1 MAISKELEHCLVLN
15 VGLVARGSRC
25 LSIMQALKSIKPVHF
40 QFKIAGIAAVTKSI
54 ACYKYAGEMDIELFD
69 NYIELLS
76 MEHLDFILELTG
88 EQQILSDLVKHKQPT
103 VGILD
108 RQASMLLLDI
118 ATLYE
123 RVADKATEINL
134 ATSFASALL
143 EASPDGVMVIDRNFR
158 IINCND
164 SPLITGDKGREFVL
178 GKSCFEVIHDS
189 LKHCD
194 CIGRVCPA
202 QETLN
207 TRQPSRVLH
216 EISGFDG
223 EPQVSQ
229 VTAYP
234 IFNQLNEIVQLVIT
248 VRDITKA
255 LADSIEQRTRVIK
268 DDLSRFA
275 QEDRLA
281 SLGRLVASVCHEI
294 NNPITSIVTFN
305 KLILSYLR
313 ENKMPVEGS
322 AGFERYLDLSIR
334 EALRCGSI
342 VNNLLTFARQK
353 SVEAKDMDLIEVV
366 KTIMMLTKHQ
376 LESSQVEYEENLP
389 KAPFKICGDSAQIQ
403 QCLMNLIFNAIESMP
418 EGGKLTISGGLD
430 DGEGM
435 VWLTVADNGQGIKPE
450 DLPHIFE
457 PFYST
462 KVDGKGVGLGL
473 SMTYGIIREH
483 NGAIEVSSKPGKGT
497 VFKIKLPKSS
507 PDEKGYADAKS
518 MSSAI

>member
-1 MAISKELEHCLVLN
+1 MAIRKELEHCLVLN

-69 NYIELLS
+69 NYIEMLS

-202 QETLN
+202 QETLK
-207 TRQPSRVLH
+207 TRQPSRVMH
-216 EISGFDG
+216 ETSGFDG
-223 EPQVSQ
+223 EPQISQ

-248 VRDITKA
+248 VRDITKV
-255 LADSIEQRTRVIK
+255 LADSIAQHTRVIK

-313 ENKMPVEGS
+313 ENKMPAEGS

-353 SVEAKDMDLIEVV
+353 SIEAKDMDLIEVV

-376 LESSQVEYEENLP
+376 LESSQVEYEVNLP

-483 NGAIEVSSKPGKGT
+483 NGAIEVSSKPGKGA

-507 PDEKGYADAKS
+507 PDKKGYADAKS

>member
-1 MAISKELEHCLVLN
+1 MATINDLNQCLVLN

-25 LSIMQALKSIKPVHF
+25 LSIMRTLRSIKPVHF
-40 QFKIAGIAAVTKSI
+40 QFKISGIAAVTKSI

-69 NYIELLS
+69 NYLEMLS
-76 MEHLDFILELTG
+76 MNHLDFILELTG
-88 EQQILSDLVKHKQPT
+88 EPQILSDLVKHKPPT

-143 EASPDGVMVIDRNFR
+143 EASPDGVMVIDRDFR

-164 SPLITGDKGREFVL
+164 SPLITVGKGRESVL
-178 GKSCFEVIHDS
+178 GKFCHEIIYNSQ
-189 LKHCD
+189 KHCD
-194 CIGRVCPA
+194 CHGRDCPA
-202 QETLN
+202 QETIK

-216 EISGFDG
+216 ENLSING
-223 EPQVSQ
+223 EAQVSQ

-234 IFNQLNEIVQLVIT
+234 IFNQMNEIVQLVIT

-255 LADSIEQRTRVIK
+255 LSERIKKSTKIIK
-268 DDLSRFA
+268 DDLARFA
-275 QEDRLA
+275 QEDRLS

-305 KLILSYLR
+305 KLILSYLQ
-313 ENKMPVEGS
+313 ESKLPPDGS

-353 SVEAKDMDLIEVV
+353 NVEAKEIDLIEVV
-366 KTIMMLTKHQ
+366 QTIMMLTKHQ
-376 LESSQVEYEENLP
+376 LESSQVEYELNLP
-389 KAPFKICGDSAQIQ
+389 KAPFKVYGDSTQIQ

-418 EGGKLTISGGLD
+418 EGGKLTISGGPD
-430 DGEGM
+430 DEENM
-435 VWLTVADNGQGIKPE
+435 VWLAVADNGHGIKPE

-457 PFYST
+457 PFYTT

-473 SMTYGIIREH
+473 SMTYGIIRKH
-483 NGAIEVSSKPGKGT
+483 NGIIEVNSNPSKGT
-497 VFKIKLPKSS
+497 VFKIKLPRSS
-507 PDEKGYADAKS
+507 PNEIAHMDAKS
-518 MSSAI
+518 IPSAI

>member
-76 MEHLDFILELTG
+76 MKHLDFILELTG

-143 EASPDGVMVIDRNFR
+143 EASPDGVMVIDRDFR

-202 QETLN
+202 QETLK
-207 TRQPSRVLH
+207 TRQPSRVMH
-216 EISGFDG
+216 ETSGFDG
-223 EPQVSQ
+223 EPQISQ

-248 VRDITKA
+248 VRDITKV
-255 LADSIEQRTRVIK
+255 LADSIEQHTRVIK

-313 ENKMPVEGS
+313 ENKMPAEGS

-353 SVEAKDMDLIEVV
+353 SIEAKDMDLIEVV

-376 LESSQVEYEENLP
+376 LESSQVEYEVNLP

-507 PDEKGYADAKS
+507 SDEKGYADAKS

>member
-1 MAISKELEHCLVLN
+1 MTIIKELDHCLVLN
-15 VGLVARGSRC
+15 VGIVDRGSRC
-25 LSIMQALKSIKPVHF
+25 LSIMRTLRSIKPVHF
-40 QFKIAGIAAVTKSI
+40 QFKVAGIAAVTKSI

-69 NYIELLS
+69 NYIEMLS

-88 EQQILSDLVKHKQPT
+88 EQDILSDLVKHKPPS

-118 ATLYE
+118 ANLYE
-123 RVADKATEINL
+123 RVADKATEIKL
-134 ATSFASALL
+134 ARSFASALL

-164 SPLITGDKGREFVL
+164 SPLIAGDKGRESVI
-178 GKSCFEVIHDS
+178 GKSCFEVIYDS
-189 LKHCD
+189 QNHCD
-194 CIGRVCPA
+194 CVGRVCPA
-202 QETLN
+202 QETLT

-216 EISGFDG
+216 ENFNIDG
-223 EPQVSQ
+223 ESQVSQ

-255 LADSIEQRTRVIK
+255 LADRVEQRTQVIK
-268 DDLSRFA
+268 DDLARFA
-275 QEDRLA
+275 QEDRLS

-313 ENKMPVEGS
+313 ENKMPPEGS
-322 AGFERYLDLSIR
+322 AGLERYLDLSIR
-334 EALRCGSI
+334 EALRCGNI

-353 SVEAKDMDLIEVV
+353 SVEAKDIDLIDVV

-376 LESSQVEYEENLP
+376 LESNQVAYEVNLP
-389 KAPFKICGDSAQIQ
+389 DPPFNVGGDGAQIQ

-418 EGGKLTISGGLD
+418 EGGKLIISGGVD
-430 DGEGM
+430 DREEK
-435 VWLTVADNGQGIKPE
+435 VWLTVADTGHGIKPE

-462 KVDGKGVGLGL
+462 KNDGKGVGLGL

-483 NGAIEVSSKPGKGT
+483 NGVIEVESKPGKGT
-497 VFKIKLPKSS
+497 VFKIKLPRNS
-507 PDEKGYADAKS
+507 PDQTHYVDVKS
-518 MSSAI
+518 MTSAV

>member
-69 NYIELLS
+69 NYIEMLS

-202 QETLN
+202 QETLK
-207 TRQPSRVLH
+207 TRQPSRVMH
-216 EISGFDG
+216 ETSGFDG
-223 EPQVSQ
+223 EPQISQ

-248 VRDITKA
+248 VRDITKV
-255 LADSIEQRTRVIK
+255 LADSIAQHTRVIK

-313 ENKMPVEGS
+313 ENKMPAEGS

-353 SVEAKDMDLIEVV
+353 SIEAKDMDLIEVV

-376 LESSQVEYEENLP
+376 LESSQVEYEVNLP

-483 NGAIEVSSKPGKGT
+483 NGAIEVSSKPGKGA

-507 PDEKGYADAKS
+507 PDLGHLPIS
-518 MSSAI
+518 CS

>member
-1 MAISKELEHCLVLN
+1 MTIIKDLDHCLVLN
-15 VGLVARGSRC
+15 VGVVARGSRC
-25 LSIMQALKSIKPVHF
+25 LSIMRALRSIKPINF
-40 QFKIAGIAAVTKSI
+40 QLKIAGIAAVTKSI

-69 NYIELLS
+69 NYIDMLS
-76 MEHLDFILELTG
+76 MDHLDFILELTG
-88 EQQILSDLVKHKQPT
+88 EQHILSDLVEHKPPT

-143 EASPDGVMVIDRNFR
+143 EASPDGVMVIDRNFQ

-164 SPLITGDKGREFVL
+164 SPLITGGKGREFVL
-178 GKSCFEVIHDS
+178 GKACFEIIHDS
-189 LKHCD
+189 LKRCD
-194 CIGRVCPA
+194 CIGRPCPA
-202 QETLN
+202 LETFK

-216 EISGFDG
+216 EISSPDE
-223 EPQVSQ
+223 EPQVYQ
-229 VTAYP
+229 VTSYP
-234 IFNQLNEIVQLVIT
+234 IFNQLNEIVQVVIT
-248 VRDITKA
+248 VRDITMA
-255 LADSIEQRTRVIK
+255 LAEKIEQRTQVIK
-268 DDLSRFA
+268 DDLARFA
-275 QEDRLA
+275 QEDRLS

-313 ENKMPVEGS
+313 ESKMPVEES
-322 AGFERYLDLSIR
+322 ASLERYLDLSIR

-342 VNNLLTFARQK
+342 VNNLLTFARQRSIETK
-353 SVEAKDMDLIEVV
+353 NIDLIEVV
-366 KTIMMLTKHQ
+366 KTIMVLTKHQ
-376 LESSQVEYEENLP
+376 LESCQVEYEVNLP
-389 KAPFKICGDSAQIQ
+389 EAPFKVCGDSAQIQ

-430 DGEGM
+430 DNADM
-435 VWLTVADNGQGIKPE
+435 IWLTVADNGHGIKPE

-473 SMTYGIIREH
+473 SMAYGIIREH
-483 NGAIEVSSKPGKGT
+483 NGILDVDSKPGEGS
-497 VFKIKLPKSS
+497 VFKIKLPRSS
-507 PDEKGYADAKS
+507 INESNYVDVKS

>member
-1 MAISKELEHCLVLN
+1 MATINDLNQCLVLN

-25 LSIMQALKSIKPVHF
+25 LSIMRTLRSIKPVHF
-40 QFKIAGIAAVTKSI
+40 QFKISGIAAVTKSI

-69 NYIELLS
+69 NYLEMLS
-76 MEHLDFILELTG
+76 MNHLDFILELTG
-88 EQQILSDLVKHKQPT
+88 EPQILSDLVKHKPPT

-143 EASPDGVMVIDRNFR
+143 EASPDGVMVIDRDFR

-164 SPLITGDKGREFVL
+164 SPLITVGKGRESVL
-178 GKSCFEVIHDS
+178 GKFCHEIIYDS
-189 LKHCD
+189 QKHCD
-194 CIGRVCPA
+194 CHGRDCPA
-202 QETLN
+202 QETIK

-216 EISGFDG
+216 ENLSING
-223 EPQVSQ
+223 EAQVSQ

-234 IFNQLNEIVQLVIT
+234 IFNQMNEIVQLVIT

-255 LADSIEQRTRVIK
+255 LSERIKKSTKIIK
-268 DDLSRFA
+268 DDLARFA
-275 QEDRLA
+275 QEDRLS

-305 KLILSYLR
+305 KLILSYLQ
-313 ENKMPVEGS
+313 ESKLPPDGS

-353 SVEAKDMDLIEVV
+353 NVEAKEIDLIEVV
-366 KTIMMLTKHQ
+366 QTIMMLTKHQ
-376 LESSQVEYEENLP
+376 LESSQVEYELNLP
-389 KAPFKICGDSAQIQ
+389 KAPFKVYGDSTQIQ

-418 EGGKLTISGGLD
+418 EGGKLTISGGPD
-430 DGEGM
+430 DEENM
-435 VWLTVADNGQGIKPE
+435 VWLAVADNGHGIKPE

-457 PFYST
+457 PFYTT

-473 SMTYGIIREH
+473 SMTYGIIRKH
-483 NGAIEVSSKPGKGT
+483 NGIIEVNSNPSKGT
-497 VFKIKLPKSS
+497 VFKIKLPRSS
-507 PDEKGYADAKS
+507 PNEIAHMDAKS
-518 MSSAI
+518 IPSAI

>member
-1 MAISKELEHCLVLN
+1 MATINDLNQCLVLN

-25 LSIMQALKSIKPVHF
+25 LSIMRTLRSIKPVHF
-40 QFKIAGIAAVTKSI
+40 QFKISGIAAVTKSI

-69 NYIELLS
+69 NYLEMLS
-76 MEHLDFILELTG
+76 MDHLDFILELTG
-88 EQQILSDLVKHKQPT
+88 EPQILSDLVKHKPPT

-143 EASPDGVMVIDRNFR
+143 EASPDGVMVIDRDFR

-164 SPLITGDKGREFVL
+164 SPLITVGKGRESVL
-178 GKSCFEVIHDS
+178 GKFCHEIIYNSQ
-189 LKHCD
+189 KHCD
-194 CIGRVCPA
+194 CHGRDCPA
-202 QETLN
+202 QETIK

-216 EISGFDG
+216 ENLSING
-223 EPQVSQ
+223 EAQVSQ

-234 IFNQLNEIVQLVIT
+234 IFNQMNEIVQLVIT

-255 LADSIEQRTRVIK
+255 LSERIKKSTKIIK
-268 DDLSRFA
+268 DDLARFA
-275 QEDRLA
+275 QEDRLS

-305 KLILSYLR
+305 KLILSYLQ
-313 ENKMPVEGS
+313 ESKLPPDGS

-353 SVEAKDMDLIEVV
+353 NVEAKDIDLIEVV
-366 KTIMMLTKHQ
+366 QTIMMLTKHQ
-376 LESSQVEYEENLP
+376 LESSQVEYELNLP
-389 KAPFKICGDSAQIQ
+389 KAPFKVYGDSTQIQ

-418 EGGKLTISGGLD
+418 EGGKLTISGGPD
-430 DGEGM
+430 DGENM
-435 VWLTVADNGQGIKPE
+435 IWLAVADNGHGIKPE

-457 PFYST
+457 PFYTT

-473 SMTYGIIREH
+473 SMTYGIIRKH
-483 NGAIEVSSKPGKGT
+483 NGIIEVNSNPSKGT
-497 VFKIKLPKSS
+497 VFKIKLPRSS
-507 PDEKGYADAKS
+507 PNEIAHMDAKS
-518 MSSAI
+518 IPSAI

>member
-1 MAISKELEHCLVLN
+1 
-15 VGLVARGSRC
+15 
-25 LSIMQALKSIKPVHF
+25 MQALKSIKPVHF

-69 NYIELLS
+69 NYIEMLS

-202 QETLN
+202 QETLK
-207 TRQPSRVLH
+207 TRQPSRVMH
-216 EISGFDG
+216 ETSGFDG
-223 EPQVSQ
+223 EPQISQ

-248 VRDITKA
+248 VRDITKV
-255 LADSIEQRTRVIK
+255 LADSIAQHTRVIK

-313 ENKMPVEGS
+313 ENKMPAEGS

-353 SVEAKDMDLIEVV
+353 SIEAKDMDLIEVV

-376 LESSQVEYEENLP
+376 LESSQVEYEVNLP

-483 NGAIEVSSKPGKGT
+483 NGAIEVSSKPGKGA

-507 PDEKGYADAKS
+507 PDKKGYADAKS

>member
-1 MAISKELEHCLVLN
+1 MATINDLNQCLVLN

-25 LSIMQALKSIKPVHF
+25 LSIMRTLRSIKPVHF
-40 QFKIAGIAAVTKSI
+40 QFKISGIAAVTKSI

-69 NYIELLS
+69 NYLEMLS
-76 MEHLDFILELTG
+76 MNHLDFILELTG
-88 EQQILSDLVKHKQPT
+88 EPQILSDLVKHKPPT

-143 EASPDGVMVIDRNFR
+143 EASPDGVMVIDRDFR

-164 SPLITGDKGREFVL
+164 SPLITVGKGRESVL
-178 GKSCFEVIHDS
+178 GKFCHEIIYDS
-189 LKHCD
+189 QKHCD
-194 CIGRVCPA
+194 CHGRDCPA
-202 QETLN
+202 QETIK

-216 EISGFDG
+216 ENLSING
-223 EPQVSQ
+223 EAQVSQ

-234 IFNQLNEIVQLVIT
+234 IFNQMNEIVQLVIT

-255 LADSIEQRTRVIK
+255 LSERIKKSTKIIK
-268 DDLSRFA
+268 DDLARFA
-275 QEDRLA
+275 QEDRLS

-305 KLILSYLR
+305 KLILSYLQ
-313 ENKMPVEGS
+313 ESKLPPDGS

-353 SVEAKDMDLIEVV
+353 NVEAKEIDLIEVV
-366 KTIMMLTKHQ
+366 QTIMMLTKHQ
-376 LESSQVEYEENLP
+376 LESSQVEYELNLP
-389 KAPFKICGDSAQIQ
+389 KAPFKVYGDSTQIQ

-430 DGEGM
+430 DGENM
-435 VWLTVADNGQGIKPE
+435 IWLAVADNGHGIKPE

-457 PFYST
+457 PFYTT

-473 SMTYGIIREH
+473 SMTYGIIRKH
-483 NGAIEVSSKPGKGT
+483 NGIIEVNSNPSKGT
-497 VFKIKLPKSS
+497 VFKIKLPRSS
-507 PDEKGYADAKS
+507 PNEIAHMDAKS
-518 MSSAI
+518 IPSAI

>member
-1 MAISKELEHCLVLN
+1 MRTL
-15 VGLVARGSRC
+15 R
-25 LSIMQALKSIKPVHF
+25 SIKPVHF
-40 QFKIAGIAAVTKSI
+40 QFKISGIAAVTKSI

-69 NYIELLS
+69 NYLEMLS
-76 MEHLDFILELTG
+76 MNHLDFILELTG
-88 EQQILSDLVKHKQPT
+88 EPQILSDLVKHKPPT

-143 EASPDGVMVIDRNFR
+143 EASPDGVMVIDRDFR

-164 SPLITGDKGREFVL
+164 SPLITVGKGRESVL
-178 GKSCFEVIHDS
+178 GKFCHEIIYNSQ
-189 LKHCD
+189 KHCD
-194 CIGRVCPA
+194 CHGRDCPA
-202 QETLN
+202 QETIK

-216 EISGFDG
+216 ENLSING
-223 EPQVSQ
+223 EAQVSQ

-234 IFNQLNEIVQLVIT
+234 IFNQMNEIVQLVIT

-255 LADSIEQRTRVIK
+255 LSERIKKSTKIIK
-268 DDLSRFA
+268 DDLARFA
-275 QEDRLA
+275 QEDRLS

-305 KLILSYLR
+305 KLILSYLQ
-313 ENKMPVEGS
+313 ESKLPPDGS

-353 SVEAKDMDLIEVV
+353 NVEAKEIDLIEVV
-366 KTIMMLTKHQ
+366 QTIMMLTKHQ
-376 LESSQVEYEENLP
+376 LESSQVEYELNLP
-389 KAPFKICGDSAQIQ
+389 KAPFKVYGDSTQIQ

-418 EGGKLTISGGLD
+418 EGGKLTISGGPD
-430 DGEGM
+430 DEENM
-435 VWLTVADNGQGIKPE
+435 VWLSVADNGHGIKPE

-457 PFYST
+457 PFYTT

-473 SMTYGIIREH
+473 SMTYGIIRKH
-483 NGAIEVSSKPGKGT
+483 NGIIEVNSNPSKGT
-497 VFKIKLPKSS
+497 VFKIKLPRSS
-507 PDEKGYADAKS
+507 PNEIAHMDAKS
-518 MSSAI
+518 IPSAI

>member
-1 MAISKELEHCLVLN
+1 MATINDLNQCLVLN

-25 LSIMQALKSIKPVHF
+25 LSIMRALKSVKPVHF
-40 QFKIAGIAAVTKSI
+40 QFKISGIAAVTQSI
-54 ACYKYAGEMDIELFD
+54 ALYKYAGEMDIELFD
-69 NYIELLS
+69 NYLDILS
-76 MEHLDFILELTG
+76 MDHLDFILELTG
-88 EQQILSDLVKHKQPT
+88 EPQILSDLVKHKPPT
-103 VGILD
+103 MGILD

-164 SPLITGDKGREFVL
+164 SPLITVGKGRESVL
-178 GKSCFEVIHDS
+178 GKFCHEIIYDS
-189 LKHCD
+189 QKHCD
-194 CIGRVCPA
+194 CHGRDCPA
-202 QETLN
+202 QETIK

-216 EISGFDG
+216 ENLSING
-223 EPQVSQ
+223 EAQVSQ

-234 IFNQLNEIVQLVIT
+234 IFNQMNEIVQLVIT

-255 LADSIEQRTRVIK
+255 LSDRIKKSTQIIK
-268 DDLSRFA
+268 DDLARFA
-275 QEDRLA
+275 QEDRLS

-305 KLILSYLR
+305 KLILSYLQ
-313 ENKMPVEGS
+313 ESKLPPDGS

-353 SVEAKDMDLIEVV
+353 NVEAKDIDLIEVV
-366 KTIMMLTKHQ
+366 QTIMMLTKHQ
-376 LESSQVEYEENLP
+376 LESSQVEYEIDLP
-389 KAPFKICGDSAQIQ
+389 KAPFKVYGDSAQIQ

-418 EGGKLTISGGLD
+418 EGGRLTINGGLD
-430 DGEGM
+430 DGENM
-435 VWLTVADNGQGIKPE
+435 VWLTVADNGHGIKPD

-457 PFYST
+457 PFYTT

-473 SMTYGIIREH
+473 SMTYGIIRKH
-483 NGAIEVSSKPGKGT
+483 NGTIEVISKPNKGT
-497 VFKIKLPKSS
+497 MFKIKLPRSS
-507 PDEKGYADAKS
+507 SDETHHVSAKP

>member
-1 MAISKELEHCLVLN
+1 MAIINELEHCLVLN
-15 VGLVARGSRC
+15 TGVVARGSRC
-25 LSIMQALKSIKPVHF
+25 LSIMQALRSIKPVHF
-40 QFKIAGIAAVTKSI
+40 RLNIAGIASVTKSI

-69 NYIELLS
+69 NYLEMLS
-76 MEHLDFILELTG
+76 MDHLDFILELTG
-88 EQQILSDLVKHKQPT
+88 EQQILSDLVKHKPPT

-118 ATLYE
+118 ANLYE

-134 ATSFASALL
+134 ARSFASALL

-158 IINCND
+158 IVNCND
-164 SPLITGDKGREFVL
+164 SPLITVGKGREFVL

-189 LKHCD
+189 LKHCG
-194 CIGRVCPA
+194 CMGRICPA
-202 QETLN
+202 QETLK
-207 TRQPSRVLH
+207 TRKPSRVLH
-216 EISGFDG
+216 ENLSING

-234 IFNQLNEIVQLVIT
+234 IFNQFNEIVQLVIT

-255 LADSIEQRTRVIK
+255 LADRIEQRTQVIK
-268 DDLSRFA
+268 DDLARFA
-275 QEDRLA
+275 QEDRLS

-313 ENKMPVEGS
+313 ESKLPPEGQT
-322 AGFERYLDLSIR
+322 GFERYLELSVR

-353 SVEAKDMDLIEVV
+353 SVEAKDIDLIEVI
-366 KTIMMLTKHQ
+366 KTILMLTKHQ
-376 LESSQVEYEENLP
+376 FESSRVEYEINLP
-389 KAPFKICGDSAQIQ
+389 KAPFKVSGDSAQIQ

-418 EGGKLTISGGLD
+418 EGGTLIISGGVD
-430 DGEGM
+430 VGEDM
-435 VWLTVADNGQGIKPE
+435 VWLTVADDGHGIKSE

-473 SMTYGIIREH
+473 SMTYGIIRKH
-483 NGAIEVSSKPGKGT
+483 NGTLEVDSGPGRGT
-497 VFKIKLPKSS
+497 VFKIKLPRNS
-507 PDEKGYADAKS
+507 PDEMGHTGTES
-518 MSSAI
+518 MSSVI

>member
-1 MAISKELEHCLVLN
+1 MATINDLNQCLVLN

-25 LSIMQALKSIKPVHF
+25 LSIMRTLRSIKPVHF
-40 QFKIAGIAAVTKSI
+40 QFKISGIAAVTKSI

-69 NYIELLS
+69 NYLEMLF
-76 MEHLDFILELTG
+76 MDHLDFILELTG
-88 EQQILSDLVKHKQPT
+88 EPQILSDLVKHKPST

-143 EASPDGVMVIDRNFR
+143 EASPDGVMVIDRDFR

-164 SPLITGDKGREFVL
+164 SPLITVGKGRESVL
-178 GKSCFEVIHDS
+178 GKFCHEIIYDS
-189 LKHCD
+189 QKHCD
-194 CIGRVCPA
+194 CHGRDCPA
-202 QETLN
+202 QETIR

-216 EISGFDG
+216 ENLSING
-223 EPQVSQ
+223 EAQVSQ

-234 IFNQLNEIVQLVIT
+234 IFNQMNEIVQLVIT

-255 LADSIEQRTRVIK
+255 LSERIKKSTKIIK
-268 DDLSRFA
+268 DDLARFA
-275 QEDRLA
+275 QEDRLS

-305 KLILSYLR
+305 KLILSYLQ
-313 ENKMPVEGS
+313 EGKLPPDGS

-353 SVEAKDMDLIEVV
+353 NVEAKDIDLIEVV
-366 KTIMMLTKHQ
+366 QTIMMLTKHQ
-376 LESSQVEYEENLP
+376 LESSQIEYELDLP
-389 KAPFKICGDSAQIQ
+389 KAPFKVYGDSTQIQ

-418 EGGKLTISGGLD
+418 EGGKLTISGGPD
-430 DGEGM
+430 DGENM
-435 VWLTVADNGQGIKPE
+435 IWLAVADNGHGIKPE

-457 PFYST
+457 PFYTT

-473 SMTYGIIREH
+473 SMTYGIIRKH
-483 NGAIEVSSKPGKGT
+483 NGIIEVNSNPGKGT
-497 VFKIKLPKSS
+497 VFKIKLPRSS
-507 PDEKGYADAKS
+507 PDETRHVSAKTI
-518 MSSAI
+518 SSAI

>member
-1 MAISKELEHCLVLN
+1 MATINELHHCLVLK

-25 LSIMQALKSIKPVHF
+25 LSIMRALRSIKPVHF
-40 QFKIAGIAAVTKSI
+40 QFKISGIAAVTKSI
-54 ACYKYAGEMDIELFD
+54 ALYKYAGEMDIELFD
-69 NYIELLS
+69 NYIEMLS
-76 MEHLDFILELTG
+76 MDHLDFILELTG
-88 EQQILSDLVKHKQPT
+88 DPQILSDLVKNKPPT

-118 ATLYE
+118 ATLHE
-123 RVADKATEINL
+123 RVADKVTEINL

-143 EASPDGVMVIDRNFR
+143 DASPDGVMVIDRNFR

-164 SPLITGDKGREFVL
+164 SPLITVGKGRESVL
-178 GKSCFEVIHDS
+178 GKFCHEIIYDS

-194 CIGRVCPA
+194 CHGRDCPA
-202 QETLN
+202 QQTLK
-207 TRQPSRVLH
+207 TRQPSRVLL
-216 EISGFDG
+216 ENLSTNG

-248 VRDITKA
+248 IRDITKA
-255 LADSIEQRTRVIK
+255 LSDRIEQRTQIIK
-268 DDLSRFA
+268 DDLARFA
-275 QEDRLA
+275 QEDRLS

-305 KLILSYLR
+305 KLILSYLK
-313 ENKMPVEGS
+313 ENKMPPDGS

-334 EALRCGSI
+334 EALRCGRI

-353 SVEAKDMDLIEVV
+353 NVEAKDVDLIEVV
-366 KTIMMLTKHQ
+366 QTIMMLTKHQ
-376 LESSQVEYEENLP
+376 LESSQVEYELDLP
-389 KAPFKICGDSAQIQ
+389 KSPFNVCGDSAQIQ

-418 EGGKLTISGGLD
+418 QGGKLSISGGLD
-430 DGEGM
+430 DGENM
-435 VWLTVADNGQGIKPE
+435 VWLTVADNGHGIKPE

-457 PFYST
+457 PFYTT

-473 SMTYGIIREH
+473 SMTYGIIRKH
-483 NGAIEVSSKPGKGT
+483 NGIVEVSSKPGKGT
-497 VFKIKLPKSS
+497 VFKISLPRSS
-507 PDEKGYADAKS
+507 PDEIAHVGAKS

>member
-69 NYIELLS
+69 NYIEMLS

-202 QETLN
+202 QETLK
-207 TRQPSRVLH
+207 TRQPSRVMH
-216 EISGFDG
+216 ETSGFDG
-223 EPQVSQ
+223 EPQISQ

-248 VRDITKA
+248 VRDITKV
-255 LADSIEQRTRVIK
+255 LADSIAQHTRVIK

-313 ENKMPVEGS
+313 ENKMPAEGS

-353 SVEAKDMDLIEVV
+353 SIEAKDMDLIEVV

-376 LESSQVEYEENLP
+376 LESSQVEYEVNLP

-483 NGAIEVSSKPGKGT
+483 NGAIEVSSKPGKGA

-507 PDEKGYADAKS
+507 PDEKGYADTKS

>member
-76 MEHLDFILELTG
+76 MKHLDFILELTG

-202 QETLN
+202 QETLK
-207 TRQPSRVLH
+207 TRQPSRVMH
-216 EISGFDG
+216 ETSGFDG
-223 EPQVSQ
+223 EPQISQ

-248 VRDITKA
+248 VRDITKV
-255 LADSIEQRTRVIK
+255 LADSIEQHTRVIK

-313 ENKMPVEGS
+313 ENKMPAEGS

-353 SVEAKDMDLIEVV
+353 SIEAKDMDLIEVV

-376 LESSQVEYEENLP
+376 LESSQVEYEVNLP

-483 NGAIEVSSKPGKGT
+483 NGAIEVSSKPGKGA

>member
-1 MAISKELEHCLVLN
+1 MRTL
-15 VGLVARGSRC
+15 R
-25 LSIMQALKSIKPVHF
+25 SIKPVHF
-40 QFKIAGIAAVTKSI
+40 QFKISGIAAVTKSI

-69 NYIELLS
+69 NYLEMLS
-76 MEHLDFILELTG
+76 MNHLDFILELTG
-88 EQQILSDLVKHKQPT
+88 EPQILSDLVKHKPPT

-143 EASPDGVMVIDRNFR
+143 EASPDGVMVIDRDFR

-164 SPLITGDKGREFVL
+164 SPLITVGKGRESVL
-178 GKSCFEVIHDS
+178 GKFCHEIIYNSQ
-189 LKHCD
+189 KHCD
-194 CIGRVCPA
+194 CHGRDCPA
-202 QETLN
+202 QETIK

-216 EISGFDG
+216 ENLSING
-223 EPQVSQ
+223 EAQVSQ

-234 IFNQLNEIVQLVIT
+234 IFNQMNEIVQLVIT

-255 LADSIEQRTRVIK
+255 LSERIKKSTKIIK
-268 DDLSRFA
+268 DDLARFA
-275 QEDRLA
+275 QEDRLS

-305 KLILSYLR
+305 KLILSYLQ
-313 ENKMPVEGS
+313 EGKLPPDGS

-353 SVEAKDMDLIEVV
+353 NVEAKDIDLIEVV
-366 KTIMMLTKHQ
+366 QTIMMLTKHQ
-376 LESSQVEYEENLP
+376 LESSQVEYELDLP
-389 KAPFKICGDSAQIQ
+389 KAPFKVYGDSTQIQ

-418 EGGKLTISGGLD
+418 EGGKLTISGGPD
-430 DGEGM
+430 DEENM
-435 VWLTVADNGQGIKPE
+435 VWLSVADNGHGIKPE

-457 PFYST
+457 PFYTT

-473 SMTYGIIREH
+473 SMTYGIIRKH
-483 NGAIEVSSKPGKGT
+483 NGIIEVNSNPSKGT
-497 VFKIKLPKSS
+497 VFKIKLPRSS
-507 PDEKGYADAKS
+507 PNEIAHMDAKS
-518 MSSAI
+518 IPSAI

>member
-69 NYIELLS
+69 NYIEMLS

-194 CIGRVCPA
+194 CVGRVCPA
-202 QETLN
+202 QETLK
-207 TRQPSRVLH
+207 TRQPSRVMH
-216 EISGFDG
+216 ETSGFDG
-223 EPQVSQ
+223 EPQISQ

-248 VRDITKA
+248 VRDITKV
-255 LADSIEQRTRVIK
+255 LADSIAQHTRVIK

-313 ENKMPVEGS
+313 ENKMPAEGS

-353 SVEAKDMDLIEVV
+353 SIEAKDMDLIEVV

-376 LESSQVEYEENLP
+376 LESSQVEYEVNLP

-483 NGAIEVSSKPGKGT
+483 NGAIEVSSKPGKGA

-507 PDEKGYADAKS
+507 PDKKGYADAKS

>member
-76 MEHLDFILELTG
+76 MKHLDFILELTG

-143 EASPDGVMVIDRNFR
+143 EASPDGVMVIDRDFR

-202 QETLN
+202 QETLK
-207 TRQPSRVLH
+207 TRQPSRVMH
-216 EISGFDG
+216 ETSGFDG
-223 EPQVSQ
+223 EPQISQ

-248 VRDITKA
+248 VRDITKV
-255 LADSIEQRTRVIK
+255 LADSIEQHTRVIK

-313 ENKMPVEGS
+313 ENKMPAEGS

-353 SVEAKDMDLIEVV
+353 SIEAKDMDLIEVV

-376 LESSQVEYEENLP
+376 LESSQVEYEVNLP

>member
-143 EASPDGVMVIDRNFR
+143 EASPDGVMVIDRDFR

>member
-1 MAISKELEHCLVLN
+1 MATINDLNQCLVLN

-25 LSIMQALKSIKPVHF
+25 LSIMRTLRSIKPVHF
-40 QFKIAGIAAVTKSI
+40 QFKISGIAAVTKSI

-69 NYIELLS
+69 NYIEMLS
-76 MEHLDFILELTG
+76 MDHLDFILELTG
-88 EQQILSDLVKHKQPT
+88 EPQILSDLVKHKPPT

-143 EASPDGVMVIDRNFR
+143 EASPDGVMVIDRDFR

-164 SPLITGDKGREFVL
+164 SPLITVGKGRESVL
-178 GKSCFEVIHDS
+178 GKFCHEIIYDS
-189 LKHCD
+189 QKHCD
-194 CIGRVCPA
+194 CHGRDCPA
-202 QETLN
+202 QETIK

-216 EISGFDG
+216 ENLSING
-223 EPQVSQ
+223 EAQVSQ

-234 IFNQLNEIVQLVIT
+234 IFNQMNEIVQLVIT

-255 LADSIEQRTRVIK
+255 LSERIKKSTKIIK
-268 DDLSRFA
+268 DDLARFA
-275 QEDRLA
+275 QEDRLS

-305 KLILSYLR
+305 KLILSYLQ
-313 ENKMPVEGS
+313 ESKLPPDGS

-353 SVEAKDMDLIEVV
+353 NVEAKEIDLIEVV
-366 KTIMMLTKHQ
+366 QTIMMLTKHQ
-376 LESSQVEYEENLP
+376 LESSQVEYELNLP
-389 KAPFKICGDSAQIQ
+389 KAPFKVYGDSTQIQ

-418 EGGKLTISGGLD
+418 EGGKLTISGGPD
-430 DGEGM
+430 DEENM
-435 VWLTVADNGQGIKPE
+435 VWLSVADNGHGIKPE

-457 PFYST
+457 PFYTT

-473 SMTYGIIREH
+473 SMTYGIIRKH
-483 NGAIEVSSKPGKGT
+483 NGIIEVNSNPSKGT
-497 VFKIKLPKSS
+497 VFKIKLPRSS
-507 PDEKGYADAKS
+507 PNEIAHMDAKS
-518 MSSAI
+518 IPSAI

>member
-1 MAISKELEHCLVLN
+1 MTIIKELKHCLVLN

-25 LSIMQALKSIKPVHF
+25 LSIMRALRSIKPVHF
-40 QFKIAGIAAVTKSI
+40 QFKISGIAAVTKSI

-69 NYIELLS
+69 DYIEMLS
-76 MEHLDFILELTG
+76 MDHLDFILELTG
-88 EQQILSDLVKHKQPT
+88 DKQILSDLVKHKPPT

-118 ATLYE
+118 ATLHE

-143 EASPDGVMVIDRNFR
+143 EASPDGVMVIDRDFR

-164 SPLITGDKGREFVL
+164 SPLITVGKGRKFVL
-178 GKSCFEVIHDS
+178 GKSCFEVIYDS
-189 LKHCD
+189 QKHCD
-194 CIGRVCPA
+194 CIGRICPA
-202 QETLN
+202 KETLK
-207 TRQPSRVLH
+207 TRKPSRVLH
-216 EISGFDG
+216 ENLSING

-255 LADSIEQRTRVIK
+255 LSDRIEQRTQVIK
-268 DDLSRFA
+268 DDLARFA
-275 QEDRLA
+275 QEDRLS

-305 KLILSYLR
+305 KLILSYLQK
-313 ENKMPVEGS
+313 NTMPPEGS

-353 SVEAKDMDLIEVV
+353 SIESKDIDLIEVV

-376 LESSQVEYEENLP
+376 FDSGQVEVEVNLP
-389 KAPFKICGDSAQIQ
+389 KAPFKVCGDSAQIQ

-418 EGGKLTISGGLD
+418 EGGKLAISGGLD
-430 DGEGM
+430 DGEDV

-462 KVDGKGVGLGL
+462 KADGKGVGLGL

-483 NGAIEVSSKPGKGT
+483 NGVIEVDSKPGKGT
-497 VFKIKLPKSS
+497 VFKIKLPRSS
-507 PDEKGYADAKS
+507 PDSRGYSDAKL

>member
-1 MAISKELEHCLVLN
+1 MTIIKELKHCLVLN

-25 LSIMQALKSIKPVHF
+25 LSIMQTLRSIKPVHF
-40 QFKIAGIAAVTKSI
+40 QFKISGIASVTKSI

-69 NYIELLS
+69 NYIDMLS
-76 MEHLDFILELTG
+76 MDHLDFILELTG
-88 EQQILSDLVKHKQPT
+88 EQQIFSDLVKHKPPT

-118 ATLYE
+118 ATLHE

-164 SPLITGDKGREFVL
+164 SPLITVGKGREFVL
-178 GKSCFEVIHDS
+178 GKSCFEVIYDS
-189 LKHCD
+189 QKHCN
-194 CIGRVCPA
+194 CMGRICPA
-202 QETLN
+202 QETLK
-207 TRQPSRVLH
+207 TGKPSRVLH
-216 EISGFDG
+216 ENLSING

-255 LADSIEQRTRVIK
+255 LTDRIEQRTQVIK
-268 DDLSRFA
+268 DDLARFA
-275 QEDRLA
+275 QEDRLS

-305 KLILSYLR
+305 KLILSYLQK
-313 ENKMPVEGS
+313 NQMPPEGS

-353 SVEAKDMDLIEVV
+353 SVEAKDIDLIEVV
-366 KTIMMLTKHQ
+366 KTIMMLIKHQ
-376 LESSQVEYEENLP
+376 LEYSQVEYEVNLP
-389 KAPFKICGDSAQIQ
+389 KSPFKVCGDSAQIQ

-418 EGGKLTISGGLD
+418 DGGKLTISGGLD
-430 DGEGM
+430 DGEDM
-435 VWLTVADNGQGIKPE
+435 VWLTVEDNGQGIKPE

-462 KVDGKGVGLGL
+462 KVNGKGVGLGL

-483 NGAIEVSSKPGKGT
+483 HGIIEVDSRPGKGT
-497 VFKIKLPKSS
+497 VFKIKLPRSS
-507 PDEKGYADAKS
+507 SHARGYSDAKS
-518 MSSAI
+518 MSSTI

>member
-76 MEHLDFILELTG
+76 MKHLDFILELTG

-143 EASPDGVMVIDRNFR
+143 EASPDGVMVIDRDFR

-202 QETLN
+202 QETLK
-207 TRQPSRVLH
+207 TRQPSRVMH
-216 EISGFDG
+216 ETSGFDG
-223 EPQVSQ
+223 EPQISQ

-248 VRDITKA
+248 VRDITKV
-255 LADSIEQRTRVIK
+255 LADSIEQHTRVIK

-294 NNPITSIVTFN
+294 NNPITSIVTFH

-313 ENKMPVEGS
+313 ENKMPAEGS

-353 SVEAKDMDLIEVV
+353 SIEAKDMDLIEVV

-376 LESSQVEYEENLP
+376 LESSQVEYEVNLP

-507 PDEKGYADAKS
+507 SDEKGYADAKS

>member
-1 MAISKELEHCLVLN
+1 MAIRKELEHCLVLN

-69 NYIELLS
+69 NYIEMLS

-202 QETLN
+202 QETLK
-207 TRQPSRVLH
+207 TRQPSRVMH
-216 EISGFDG
+216 ETSGFDG
-223 EPQVSQ
+223 EPQISQ

-248 VRDITKA
+248 VRDITKV
-255 LADSIEQRTRVIK
+255 LADSIAQHTRVIK

-313 ENKMPVEGS
+313 ENKMPAEGS

-353 SVEAKDMDLIEVV
+353 SIEAKDMDLIEVV

-376 LESSQVEYEENLP
+376 LESSQVEYEVNLP

-483 NGAIEVSSKPGKGT
+483 NGAIEVSSKPGKGA

-507 PDEKGYADAKS
+507 PDEKGYADTKS